1 MKHTNADKT
10 ERATTRMASKK
21 KARTSASVLDYIE
34 PEAPEDNTSAPEDV
48 TSSPE
53 NDDSTEQFA
62 EEQVNARVK
71 QISKPSNEV
80 KNQEISDSENEEEPN
95 ERDKDFIDDKEYTQ
109 QPFRANL
116 EDEVSPDEDG
126 EESEDELINEIRA
139 SLSKQVEEPATLQRA
154 NSSLSATKHSKQQQV
169 RKRVRQVASSD
180 EDDYE

>member
-10 ERATTRMASKK
+10 ERATTLMASKK
-21 KARTSASVLDYIE
+21 RARTSARVLNYIE

-48 TSSPE
+48 TSSLE
-53 NDDSTEQFA
+53 NDDSIEQFA
-62 EEQVNARVK
+62 EEQMDARVK
-71 QISKPSNEV
+71 QISKLSNEV
-80 KNQEISDSENEEEPN
+80 KSQEISDSENEEEPN

-116 EDEVSPDEDG
+116 QDEVSPDEDG

-139 SLSKQVEEPATLQRA
+139 SLSKQLEEPATLQRA
-154 NSSLSATKHSKQQQV
+154 NSSLSVTKHSKQQQV

-180 EDDYE
+180 EDDDE